1 MIQSKSE
8 NHLDGTDIT
17 DNTYNFSGE
26 LTASTRVHTSP
37 GKSVTMA
44 TRNEYDHMGRKTR
57 SWQKI
62 NNEGEVLLSSLS
74 YNEVGQLKEKS
85 LHNNMKAIAYAYN
98 ERGWIKSM
106 TAGTAMFDQYLR
118 YNDPARGAT
127 AQWNG
132 NISEQEYT
140 SDHTG
145 NRWFTYSYDKL
156 NRLKTAAYS
165 NANELGEELSYDQV
179 GNITRLVRG
188 GAGNGTLDYVYTG
201 NRLMS
206 VTGFKTGSYGYDG
219 NGNMTTDGVRKVTIG
234 YNALNLPVSVSG
246 TGGNTGT
253 ASYLY
258 DGDGN
263 KQRSVQG
270 TTTRDY
276 IAGIQYENGQISQLM
291 TEEGRAVRNANNTY
305 RYEYFLK
312 DHLGNTRVTIDDQGG
327 NVARVVQ
334 ADEYY
339 AFGLNKLRHTL
350 GDKNNYLYNGKEK
363 QEVLTEQ
370 YDYGARFYDP
380 VIGRFATIDPL
391 AEKFSSWTSYNYGF
405 NNPVRFIDPDG
416 REGTDW
422 IKRDGKIKWDEKV
435 TNANDKDL
443 KAGDQYI
450 GKEFKTKT
458 ASYNNDGSAF
468 FKNETEAYNYMWENS
483 NSGGK
488 SSDMVENAAW
498 IVKDGVAVLPTSG
511 MRSSGRPFQNRIGSA
526 TFDVYDMEGQG
537 SSLTVDFHGKSI
549 RPLAS
554 IHTHPG
560 GGKYTDGPPSP
571 LDISFIRATGV
582 PGIVIHPINIY
593 GVSVTDAQK
602 NQHNTIM
609 TTNQLLIK
617 GFKIIPNLN
626 LLK

>member
-17 DNTYNFSGE
+17 DNTYNFSGA

-37 GKSVTMA
+37 GKSVTIA

-85 LHNNMKAIAYAYN
+85 LHNNMKAIAYTYN

-118 YNDPARGAT
+118 YNDPQRGTA

-140 SDHTG
+140 STHTG
-145 NRWFTYSYDKL
+145 NRWFTYNYDKL

-165 NANELGEELSYDQV
+165 NANELGEELGYDQV
-179 GNITRLVRG
+179 GNITKLVRG
-188 GAGNGTLDYVYTG
+188 GAGNGTLDYAYTG

-219 NGNMTTDGVRKVTIG
+219 NGNMTTDGVRKVMIG
-234 YNALNLPVSVSG
+234 YNALNLPVSVTG
-246 TGGNTGT
+246 TGGNTST

-258 DGDGN
+258 DADGN

-270 TTTRDY
+270 TTTMDY

-291 TEEGRAVRNANNTY
+291 TEEGRAVRNANDTY

-363 QEVLTEQ
+363 QDVLTEQ

-380 VIGRFATIDPL
+380 IVGRWNVVDPL
-391 AEKFSSWTSYNYGF
+391 AEKMPNFSPYTYAF
-405 NNPVRFIDPDG
+405 NNPLRFIDVGGLYPWPILQVNG
-416 REGTDW
+416 QTGNYSFKPAAAHLLSLTTG
-422 IKRDGKIKWDEKV
+422 IS
-435 TNANDKDL
+435 KDL
-443 KAGDQYI
+443 ISKVVVQERKAGQYRPFYSSDEGGGAI
-450 GKEFKTKT
+450 TVGNK
-458 ASYNNDGSAF
+458 
-468 FKNETEAYNYMWENS
+468 NYMSITYTENYFADDPS
-483 NSGGK
+483 IYNGNGFGQDLNKWLRLSSHEVGHLEQIKKHDSLFGYLGEFVGQYVRAGNHDDAPYEKEAEEGADNFRLFSDFVNKNVGK
-488 SSDMVENAAW
+488 N
-498 IVKDGVAVLPTSG
+498 
-511 MRSSGRPFQNRIGSA
+511 
-526 TFDVYDMEGQG
+526 
-537 SSLTVDFHGKSI
+537 
-549 RPLAS
+549 
-554 IHTHPG
+554 
-560 GGKYTDGPPSP
+560 
-571 LDISFIRATGV
+571 
-582 PGIVIHPINIY
+582 GIVELLGS
-593 GVSVTDAQK
+593 GVSEDK
-602 NQHNTIM
+602 KIERINDW
-609 TTNQLLIK
+609 
-617 GFKIIPNLN
+617 FKCMKVKLMEHP
-626 LLK
+626 